1 MRKQEVVIKKTIIE
15 IESEEQEI
23 LADALTILNNI
34 VSELE
39 HNMPF
44 RDSEGYDVYPQDI
57 TEACD
62 ILRSI
67 SITDEIEIT
76 K

>member
-1 MRKQEVVIKKTIIE
+1 
-15 IESEEQEI
+15 
-23 LADALTILNNI
+23 
-34 VSELE
+34 
-39 HNMPF
+39 MPF